1 MGQTLTE
8 KIFSHKV
15 GRDVQPGEL
24 VIVEPD
30 VVMSHDSLTPSIIDL
45 LRNDLGRENVHNR
58 FQLVIVMDH
67 VAPASTVG
75 TAENQNKTRV
85 FAREQGIR
93 LFDVGRGICHQVL
106 VEEGIAQPGMIIMGA
121 DSHSTSY
128 GSVGA
133 FGSGMGST
141 DISLIWATGKTWLRV
156 PETIRVQVSGR
167 FQPGVGAKDLALA
180 LEKELTIAGATY
192 MALEYHGLDWLP
204 LPDRQTLSGMAVEL
218 GAKAGIFPPNEM
230 LPERFNIPEWLTVDE
245 DAVYA
250 RTIEINLDALAP
262 QVALPHSVDRVERAE
277 SVLGTKVDVVFLG
290 TCTNGRYEDM
300 RTAADLLRGQ
310 RVDDSVRFIVTPASN
325 QEMLRAM
332 QDDTLQILMDA
343 GAVITTPGC
352 GACMGRHQGTLG
364 AGDVC
369 LSTGNRNFRGRMGSP
384 DSFIYLASPAVA
396 AASALSGVISDP
408 QTILETQGA

>member
-1 MGQTLTE
+1 M
-8 KIFSHKV
+8 
-15 GRDVQPGEL
+15 
-24 VIVEPD
+24 
-30 VVMSHDSLTPSIIDL
+30 
-45 LRNDLGRENVHNR
+45 
-58 FQLVIVMDH
+58 
-67 VAPASTVG
+67 
-75 TAENQNKTRV
+75 
-85 FAREQGIR
+85 
-93 LFDVGRGICHQVL
+93 
-106 VEEGIAQPGMIIMGA
+106 EEGIAQPGMIIMGA

-218 GAKAGIFPPNEM
+218 GAKAGIFPPDDM
-230 LPERFNIPEWLTVDE
+230 LPERFNIPEWLTLDE

-310 RVDDSVRFIVTPASN
+310 RVADSVRFIVTPASN

-396 AASALSGVISDP
+396 AASALSGVISNP
-408 QTILETQGA
+408 QTILETQGV